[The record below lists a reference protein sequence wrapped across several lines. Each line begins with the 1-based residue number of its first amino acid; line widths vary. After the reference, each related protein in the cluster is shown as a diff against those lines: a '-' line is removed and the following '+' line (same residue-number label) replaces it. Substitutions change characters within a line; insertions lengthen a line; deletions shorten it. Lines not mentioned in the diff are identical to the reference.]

1 MENEM
6 NEIMNNTDKKLQT
19 RNSAILIFT
28 SFVWGISFV
37 AQSEGGDAIGPLS
50 FNSIR
55 SIIGSLVLMVVIAI
69 LDKVGIITKKPESK
83 EQRRTL
89 LLGGVLCGVVLC
101 TATNLQQLAISLGS
115 PVGKAGFLTACYIL
129 LVPILGIFLKRKCG
143 LNVWVGVVIAI
154 VGLYLLCIDGE
165 FVIKTPDILLMLC
178 ALCFSFH
185 IMIIDHFSPKVDG
198 LRMSCIQFMVTGVIT
213 AVPMFFVEMRGDI
226 KGWLGG
232 FASLDA
238 WIPLLYAAIFSCAVG
253 YTLQIIGQ
261 KGLNPTI
268 ASLLMSL
275 ESVFSVLAGWVLLKQ
290 KLTVKELLGC
300 LLIFIA
306 VCLAQLPG
314 KKQDTKSSL
323 KQS

>member
-1 MENEM
+1 
-6 NEIMNNTDKKLQT
+6 MNNTDKKLQA

-55 SIIGSLVLMVVIAI
+55 SIIGSLVLMLCIVIFDKIGI
-69 LDKVGIITKKPESK
+69 LTKKPETK
-83 EQRRTL
+83 EQKRTL
-89 LLGGVLCGVVLC
+89 LLGGVLCGFALC
-101 TATNLQQLAISLGS
+101 IATNLQQLAISIGA

-143 LNVWVGVVIAI
+143 INVWIGVVIAV

-185 IMIIDHFSPKVDG
+185 IMIIDHFTPMVDG
-198 LRMSCIQFMVTGVIT
+198 FRMSCIQFMVTGIIT
-213 AVPMFFVEMRGDI
+213 AIPMYFFEIKGDF

-232 FASLDA
+232 FGNLDA

-261 KGLNPTI
+261 KGLNPAI

-275 ESVFSVLAGWVLLKQ
+275 ESVFSVLAGWVLLKE
-290 KLTVKELLGC
+290 KLSSKELLGC
-300 LLIFIA
+300 MLIFVA
-306 VCLAQLPG
+306 VVLAQLPSKKTDG
-314 KKQDTKSSL
+314 KACD
-323 KQS
+323 